1 MLRCLLRVLV
11 LVVVLVVLDVPLGV
25 CILSG
30 QRCVERCAHRR
41 LVELDT
47 TTLHYAA
54 ALSLCA
60 RPPQA
65 AGLRLGGSDHT
76 HQRRCLHC
84 SGRRVDSVWL
94 AR

>member
-1 MLRCLLRVLV
+1 MSRCLLCVLA
-11 LVVVLVVLDVPLGV
+11 LVVVLVALDVPLGV
-25 CILSG
+25 CIPSG
-30 QRCVERCAHRR
+30 QRRGKNPPGLWCAHRR
-41 LVELDT
+41 LVELGT

-76 HQRRCLHC
+76 HQRPCLHC
-84 SGRRVDSVWL
+84 SGRRVDS
-94 AR
+94 